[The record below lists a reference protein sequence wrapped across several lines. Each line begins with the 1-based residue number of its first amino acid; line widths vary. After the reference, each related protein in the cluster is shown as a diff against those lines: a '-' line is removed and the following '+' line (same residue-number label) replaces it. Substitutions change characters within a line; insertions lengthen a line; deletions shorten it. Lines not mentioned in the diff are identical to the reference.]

1 MADKPYQLRYLPI
14 FEQDLVET
22 VSYITNVLRNPD
34 AANQLLADV
43 EAAIYERLEKPLSF
57 EAYRSAGKRK
67 HDYYRIYVTNY
78 TVYYV
83 VIDNVMEVRRF
94 LYSARDVE
102 KFL

>member
-14 FEQDLVET
+14 FEQDLVEM

-43 EAAIYERLEKPLSF
+43 EAAIYERLENPLFF

-67 HDYYRIYVTNY
+67 HDYYRIYVRNY

>member
-43 EAAIYERLEKPLSF
+43 EAAI
-57 EAYRSAGKRK
+57 
-67 HDYYRIYVTNY
+67 
-78 TVYYV
+78 
-83 VIDNVMEVRRF
+83 
-94 LYSARDVE
+94 
-102 KFL
+102 